1 MSRRVR
7 ISVLALV
14 TVLVLVSSGCTR
26 SSRSPKVV
34 LSTQE
39 LADGLLVADDLEG
52 NWKLNSGPEG
62 ADLSTTGIID
72 DTNRDKL
79 PQIQLCDTASQ
90 ESRDA
95 LNAIQW
101 QAFRQIDKTVDNA
114 IKPPKDREG
123 HMIFVQEWLTSG
135 ESDELEL
142 VFDDISAAV
151 KECLGDIPAGEEGP
165 GTITE
170 AEIEPIG
177 DQRVAALTQFEE
189 AGGVGTWNIYSVF
202 IRAGTVL
209 MGVTAV
215 DIVLGDLEPELT
227 VADLDEILST
237 ALSKF

>member
-1 MSRRVR
+1 M
-7 ISVLALV
+7 
-14 TVLVLVSSGCTR
+14 
-26 SSRSPKVV
+26 
-34 LSTQE
+34 STQE
-39 LADGLLVADDLEG
+39 LAGGLLVADDLEG

-135 ESDELEL
+135 ESNELEL

-227 VADLDEILST
+227 VADLDEILPT

>member
-1 MSRRVR
+1 MSQRLRF
-7 ISVLALV
+7 SAFALV
-14 TVLVLVSSGCTR
+14 AVLVLVSAGCTR
-26 SSRSPKVV
+26 PSRSPKVV

-39 LADGLLVADDLEG
+39 LADGLLVPDDLEG
-52 NWKLNSGPEG
+52 TWTLNAGPEG
-62 ADLSTTGIID
+62 ADLSKTGVID
-72 DTNRDKL
+72 DSNRDML
-79 PQIQLCDTASQ
+79 PQFQLCDTASQ
-90 ESRDA
+90 ASRDA
-95 LNAIQW
+95 LKAIEW
-101 QAFRQIDKTVDNA
+101 QAFRQVDKKVDNA

-142 VFDDISAAV
+142 LFNDISAAV

-165 GTITE
+165 GTVTE
-170 AEIEPIG
+170 AVIKPIG

-209 MGVTAV
+209 MGATAV
-215 DIVLGDLEPELT
+215 DIVMGDLEPELRL
-227 VADLDEILST
+227 VDLDKILSS

>member
-1 MSRRVR
+1 M
-7 ISVLALV
+7 
-14 TVLVLVSSGCTR
+14 
-26 SSRSPKVV
+26 
-34 LSTQE
+34 STQE
-39 LADGLLVADDLEG
+39 LADALLVPDDLEG
-52 NWKLNSGPEG
+52 SWNLNPGPEG
-62 ADLSTTGIID
+62 ADLSQAGIID

-79 PQIQLCDTASQ
+79 PQYQVCEAATPASR
-90 ESRDA
+90 EA
-95 LNAIQW
+95 LNSIKW
-101 QAFRQIDKTVDNA
+101 QAYRQIDKVVDNE

-142 VFDDISAAV
+142 VFDDISAAF

-165 GTITE
+165 GTV
-170 AEIEPIG
+170 AEVDIEPIG

-209 MGVTAV
+209 MGATAV
-215 DIVLGDLEPELT
+215 DIVMGDLEQELT
-227 VADLDEILST
+227 LDDFDKILST

>member
-1 MSRRVR
+1 M
-7 ISVLALV
+7 
-14 TVLVLVSSGCTR
+14 
-26 SSRSPKVV
+26 
-34 LSTQE
+34 STQE
-39 LADGLLVADDLEG
+39 LAGGLLVADDLEG

-135 ESDELEL
+135 ESNELEL

>member
-1 MSRRVR
+1 MSQKSR
-7 ISVLALV
+7 IAACFIVATLVVALG
-14 TVLVLVSSGCTR
+14 SCTR
-26 SSRSPKVV
+26 ASRSPKVV
-34 LSTQE
+34 LSAQQ

-52 NWKLNSGPEG
+52 NWKLNSGPDG

-72 DTNRDKL
+72 DNNRDKL
-79 PQIQLCDTASQ
+79 PQLELCEAASQ

-95 LNAIQW
+95 LNAIQR

-135 ESDELEL
+135 EPDELEL

-177 DQRVAALTQFEE
+177 DQRVAALAQFEE

-227 VADLDEILST
+227 VADLNEILST
-237 ALSKF
+237 ALAKF

>member
-1 MSRRVR
+1 M
-7 ISVLALV
+7 
-14 TVLVLVSSGCTR
+14 
-26 SSRSPKVV
+26 
-34 LSTQE
+34 STQE
-39 LADGLLVADDLEG
+39 LAGGLLVADDLEG

-95 LNAIQW
+95 LSAIQW

-135 ESDELEL
+135 ESNELEL

-189 AGGVGTWNIYSVF
+189 AGGVGTWTIYSVF

>member
-1 MSRRVR
+1 M
-7 ISVLALV
+7 
-14 TVLVLVSSGCTR
+14 
-26 SSRSPKVV
+26 
-34 LSTQE
+34 STQE
-39 LADGLLVADDLEG
+39 LAGGLLVADDLEG

-142 VFDDISAAV
+142 VFGDISAAV

-227 VADLDEILST
+227 VADLDEILPT

>member
-7 ISVLALV
+7 FSAFVVVAVLGI
-14 TVLVLVSSGCTR
+14 VSAGCTR

-52 NWKLNSGPEG
+52 TWNLNPGPEG
-62 ADLSTTGIID
+62 ADLSKTGIID

-79 PQIQLCDTASQ
+79 PQFQVCEAASQ
-90 ESRDA
+90 ASREA
-95 LNAIQW
+95 VNSIEW
-101 QAFRQIDKTVDNA
+101 QAFRQIDKKVDNE

-123 HMIFVQEWLTSG
+123 HMIFVQEWLASG

-142 VFDDISAAV
+142 VFNDISAAF
-151 KECLGDIPAGEEGP
+151 KECLGEIPAGEEGP
-165 GTITE
+165 GTVTE
-170 AEIEPIG
+170 VDIEPIG
-177 DQRVAALTQFEE
+177 DQRVAALTQFAE

-209 MGVTAV
+209 MGATAV
-215 DIVLGDLEPELT
+215 DIVMGDLEPELKL
-227 VADLDEILST
+227 ADLDEILST

>member
-1 MSRRVR
+1 M
-7 ISVLALV
+7 
-14 TVLVLVSSGCTR
+14 
-26 SSRSPKVV
+26 
-34 LSTQE
+34 STQE
-39 LADGLLVADDLEG
+39 LAGGLLVADDLEG

-135 ESDELEL
+135 ESNELEL

-151 KECLGDIPAGEEGP
+151 KECLGDIPTGEEGP

>member
-1 MSRRVR
+1 M
-7 ISVLALV
+7 
-14 TVLVLVSSGCTR
+14 
-26 SSRSPKVV
+26 
-34 LSTQE
+34 STQE
-39 LADGLLVADDLEG
+39 LAGGLLVADDLEG

-135 ESDELEL
+135 EPDELEL

-177 DQRVAALTQFEE
+177 DQRVAALAQFEE

>member
-1 MSRRVR
+1 M
-7 ISVLALV
+7 
-14 TVLVLVSSGCTR
+14 
-26 SSRSPKVV
+26 
-34 LSTQE
+34 STQE

-135 ESDELEL
+135 ESNELEL

-227 VADLDEILST
+227 VADLNEILST
-237 ALSKF
+237 ALAKF